1 MPSFIQSLPNWF
13 LAAVTTTAL
22 FLVMKIMVTGQ
33 QYEIEE
39 AFGGVA
45 IDFVRLERE
54 EEVNTKD
61 RVKRPSR
68 KEAEPPPPPPP
79 MDQVDRPDIDPS
91 NMDADFGLSLGLNLN
106 APVDGDAL
114 AIVRV
119 LPRYPNR
126 ALSRGIEG
134 WVLLEFTISPIGQAM
149 NPVVIDSDPAGIFDR
164 SAINAVRKW
173 KYRPKTEEGRA
184 VPRPGVR
191 QMITFQISND

>member
-1 MPSFIQSLPNWF
+1 M
-13 LAAVTTTAL
+13 
-22 FLVMKIMVTGQ
+22 
-33 QYEIEE
+33 
-39 AFGGVA
+39 
-45 IDFVRLERE
+45 
-54 EEVNTKD
+54 
-61 RVKRPSR
+61 
-68 KEAEPPPPPPP
+68 
-79 MDQVDRPDIDPS
+79 
-91 NMDADFGLSLGLNLN
+91 
-106 APVDGDAL
+106 

-191 QMITFQISND
+191 QMITFQISKD